1 MTADPA
7 AEAHATLADL
17 FVVAPP
23 FLDPNS
29 PYAALGYLTGYLGR
43 RGYVVRPVDLG
54 ITVLNRL
61 LTADGVKR
69 LAQHTA
75 TESTFPWNEY
85 ADRIDTVMAFLRGE
99 DPSTALR
106 LTQSAWFPG
115 LLDQDPLTGSSGEA
129 AWALPRSGDGASL
142 VASRFLRQLEG
153 AVSTLVDARFRLDSF
168 GSDLTLQAST
178 FRDLLD
184 EILTNPSPV
193 TAEIEAVVAESIAPH
208 CPRVVAVTVP
218 FRGCLSGAV
227 LVAHQVRRSLP
238 DVRIVLGGA
247 FVSTELRAMDDA
259 TAFEIFDH
267 VVLDDGYEPLARI
280 LAVRPGTPATGLVRT
295 FDRTADGIRWHGGD
309 DVHTHHRAVGEPDYD
324 RLAGAPYFSLVDR
337 GDPMERLW
345 RHFRWT
351 KLVAAHGCYWAR
363 CSFCDVSLDY
373 VRRFQRLSGAE
384 VADQMVSLALR
395 TGRRGF
401 HFVDEALPPA
411 FMVELAD
418 ALCRKDRGIHWWGN
432 VRLEPAFTE
441 PVVAGLAE
449 GGCIAVTA
457 GLEVPSDR
465 LLTGM
470 RKGLTI
476 SSAIN
481 TLRAFRE
488 HSVLTH
494 LYLMFG
500 FPGETLQETIDGLEL
515 VRRLFRQNLIA
526 SANWQ
531 RFCLTRHS
539 PLGAQLQAED
549 QPDAPRSL
557 GDLER
562 PADPAWLGQDWIAT
576 ALATATD
583 AFIRGEGTE
592 VDVRDWFERPVP
604 GPRAWTDLDLEA
616 SS

>member
-1 MTADPA
+1 VSVD
-7 AEAHATLADL
+7 LA
-17 FVVAPP
+17 VVAPP
-23 FLDPNS
+23 FLGPNS

-43 RGYVVRPVDLG
+43 RGYLVRPLDLG
-54 ITVLNRL
+54 IAVLNRL
-61 LTADGVKR
+61 LTGDGVKR
-69 LAQHTA
+69 MAEHA
-75 TESTFPWNEY
+75 GNESTFPWNDY
-85 ADRIDTVMAFLRGE
+85 ADRIEPVMAFLRGE
-99 DPSTALR
+99 DPSAALR
-106 LTQSAWFPG
+106 LTQPAWFPS
-115 LLDQDPLTGSSGEA
+115 LLAQDFTPPRAREA
-129 AWALPRSGDGASL
+129 AKALARSGDGASL
-142 VASRFLRQLEG
+142 IATRFLRRLEG
-153 AVSTLVDARFRLDSF
+153 AISTEVDTRFRLDSF
-168 GSDLTLQAST
+168 GADLTLQAAT
-178 FRDLLD
+178 FHDLLK
-184 EILTNPSPV
+184 EILANPSPV
-193 TAEIEAVVAESIAPH
+193 TAEIEAVVVESIAAD

-238 DVRIVLGGA
+238 NVRIVLGGA
-247 FVSTELRAMDDA
+247 FVSTELRALDDA
-259 TAFEIFDH
+259 SAFEVFDQ
-267 VVLDDGYEPLARI
+267 VVLDDGYEPLERI
-280 LAVRPGTPATGLVRT
+280 LAAGPGSPATGLVRT
-295 FDRTADGIRWHGGD
+295 FERASAGIRWHGGD

-324 RLAGAPYFSLVDR
+324 GLAGAPYFSLVDR

-351 KLVAAHGCYWAR
+351 KLVAANGCYWAR

-384 VADQMVSLALR
+384 VADHMVSLARR

-411 FMVELAD
+411 FMIELAD
-418 ALCRKDRGIHWWGN
+418 ALRQKDRGIHWWGN
-432 VRLEPAFTE
+432 VRLERAFTDQ
-441 PVVAGLAE
+441 VVADLAE

-465 LLTGM
+465 LLAGM

-476 SSAIN
+476 SSAID

-488 HSVLTH
+488 HSVLSH

-500 FPGETLQETIDGLEL
+500 FPDETLQETIDGLEL
-515 VRRLFRQNLIA
+515 VRQLFRQNLIA
-526 SANWQ
+526 SAHWQ

-539 PLGAQLQAED
+539 PLGAQSPAESM
-549 QPDAPRSL
+549 PESPLAI

-583 AFIRGEGTE
+583 AFIRGDGTE
-592 VDVRDWFERPVP
+592 VDVREWFERPVP
-604 GPRAWTDLDLEA
+604 PPHAWTDLGLGE
-616 SS
+616 SSCG